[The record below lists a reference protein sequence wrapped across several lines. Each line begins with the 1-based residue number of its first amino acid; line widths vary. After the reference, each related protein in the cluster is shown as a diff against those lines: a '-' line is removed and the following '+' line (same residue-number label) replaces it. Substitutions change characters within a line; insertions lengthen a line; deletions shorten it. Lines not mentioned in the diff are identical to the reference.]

1 MEIRLDGKIVLVT
14 GASTGIGRAIALE
27 AARAGADVVINY
39 RSSDAAAS
47 EVEEEVKKLGVRC
60 LKAKADVSIEGEV
73 VGMFGKIQKE
83 FGSPPDVLVNNAGSM
98 IERSPISE
106 MSLDVWEKVMAV
118 NMTTVFLCSRE
129 ALKSMILKKSG
140 VIINITSIAAYTGGG
155 PGSCAYA
162 STKGAI
168 NTFTVGLAKEVAKH
182 KIRVMAVGPGVIETP
197 FHEKFTSSERM
208 KAFEDMIPIGRVGT
222 AEDIA
227 PLVVFLAS
235 DYASFATGHHFDVT
249 GGM

>member
-14 GASTGIGRAIALE
+14 GASTGIGRAIAME
-27 AARAGADVVINY
+27 AARAGADVIINY

-47 EVEEEVKKLGVRC
+47 ELEEEIVQLGVRC
-60 LKAKADVSIEGEV
+60 LKVRADVSSEGEV
-73 VGMFGKIQKE
+73 EDMFGVIEKE
-83 FGSPPDVLVNNAGSM
+83 FDSCPDVLVNNAGSM

-106 MSLDVWEKVMAV
+106 MSLEVWEKVLAV
-118 NMTTVFLCSRE
+118 NMTSVFLCSRE
-129 ALKSMILKKSG
+129 ALKGMIPKKSG

-168 NTFTVGLAKEVAKH
+168 NTFTVGLAKEAAKH

-208 KAFEDMIPIGRVGT
+208 KEFQNIIPVGRVGT
-222 AEDIA
+222 PEDVA

-235 DYASFATGHHFDVT
+235 DYASFATGHHFDVS

>member
-1 MEIRLDGKIVLVT
+1 MEIRLDGKVVLVT

-47 EVEEEVKKLGVRC
+47 EVEGEIKNLGVRC

-73 VGMFGKIQKE
+73 VKMFETIEKE
-83 FGSPPDVLVNNAGSM
+83 LGSPPDVLVNNAGSM
-98 IERSPISE
+98 IQRFLISE
-106 MSLDVWEKVMAV
+106 MPLDIWEKVMAV

-129 ALKSMILKKSG
+129 ALKSMIPKKSG
-140 VIINITSIAAYTGGG
+140 VIINVTSIAAYTGGG

-168 NTFTVGLAKEVAKH
+168 NTFTVGLAKETAKH
-182 KIRVMAVGPGVIETP
+182 GIRVMAVGPGVIETP
-197 FHEKFTSSERM
+197 FHEKFTSSKRREEF
-208 KAFEDMIPIGRVGT
+208 KDMVPIGRVGT